1 MVDGESVHSI
11 NEAFASE
18 SEYKHIYV
26 QRKPARSQ
34 ASLYGFRLRDAPTK
48 VVTVGTPIAREFAF
62 EVLCHNEWN
71 GDEKLLNMPSGKRGT
86 DGVIR

>member
-1 MVDGESVHSI
+1 VCTVSMKHSP
-11 NEAFASE
+11 
-18 SEYKHIYV
+18 
-26 QRKPARSQ
+26 QRVNTNISMSN
-34 ASLYGFRLRDAPTK
+34 ASLLDLRLPFMDFGYETPRPK
-48 VVTVGTPIAREFAF
+48 NVTVGTPIAREFAF